1 MAQKGAAMCSEP
13 AGAQPPPLAAADLA
27 RALVRPA
34 GLWREIQVVDS
45 TGSTN
50 TDLLRAAAA
59 GAPEGT
65 VLAAE
70 VQTAGRGRMGRRWHA
85 TPRAALTFSVLLRPV
100 AVPAGLRGWVP
111 LLTGVAAVSALHQV
125 AAVDAALKW
134 PNDILAGRRKLAGI
148 LAEQAGEAIV
158 VGIGINV
165 SAVPPGPLG
174 AAATC
179 LQAECGAPVSRQ
191 RLLVAVLGE
200 FERIY
205 RRWTADPAGSWLRQ
219 RYQSLCGTIGRP
231 VRVELPGGQELAG
244 TAAGVDATG
253 RLVVRTGDAHTAVS
267 AGDVVH
273 AG

>member
-1 MAQKGAAMCSEP
+1 MRSDQ
-13 AGAQPPPLAAADLA
+13 AGPQPPPLMAADLA
-27 RALVRPA
+27 RALVRPG
-34 GLWREIQVVDS
+34 GLWREIQVAAS

-70 VQTAGRGRMGRRWHA
+70 AQTAGRGRMNRRWHA
-85 TPRAALTFSVLLRPV
+85 APRAALTFSVLLRPA
-100 AVPAGLRGWVP
+100 AVPVAHRGWVP
-111 LLTGVAAVSALHQV
+111 LLSGVAAVSALRQV
-125 AAVDAALKW
+125 AAVDAVLKW
-134 PNDILAGRRKLAGI
+134 PNDVLVGRRKLAGI
-148 LAEQAGEAIV
+148 LAEQAGDAIV

-165 SAVPPGPLG
+165 SAVPPGPPG

-200 FERIY
+200 LERAY
-205 RRWTADPAGSWLRQ
+205 RRWTADPDGPRLRQ
-219 RYQSLCGTIGRP
+219 HYQSGCDTIGRA
-231 VRVELPGGQELAG
+231 VRVELPGGRELAG
-244 TAAGVDATG
+244 TAVEVDGHG
-253 RLVVRTGDAHTAVS
+253 RLVVRTGDSRTAVS

-273 AG
+273 VG